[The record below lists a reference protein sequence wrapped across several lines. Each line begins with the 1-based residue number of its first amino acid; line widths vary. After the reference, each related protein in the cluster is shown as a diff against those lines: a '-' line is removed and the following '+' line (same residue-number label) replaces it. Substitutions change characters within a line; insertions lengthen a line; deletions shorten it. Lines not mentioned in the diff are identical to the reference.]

1 MKNIIIIIT
10 IVLVLFLINCTTN
23 KTAIENQQK
32 DISTNEVLVTL
43 RENTL
48 AKYDSI
54 QLINSSDE
62 YYSITNAINEIRM
75 PGIEFKEVNFDKN
88 SVVLINMMAEN
99 YSDFEIY
106 SKTEK
111 NATTLFYSGIHYKE
125 NQIHLNNLRLIKLVE
140 IPKTNKIVSFKPMH

>member
-1 MKNIIIIIT
+1 MKNIIIIIP

-125 NQIHLNNLRLIKLVE
+125 NQIHLNNLRLIKLIE

>member
-1 MKNIIIIIT
+1 MKNIIIIIP